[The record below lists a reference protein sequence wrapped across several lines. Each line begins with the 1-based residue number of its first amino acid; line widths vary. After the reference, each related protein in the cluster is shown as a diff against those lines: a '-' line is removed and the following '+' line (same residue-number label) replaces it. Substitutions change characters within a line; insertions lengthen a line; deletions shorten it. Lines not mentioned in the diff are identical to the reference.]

1 MDPAAH
7 LDQFL
12 WTVIYTLLGLVTF
25 AVAFWLTT
33 KVTPFSIRHEIEEDH
48 NTALA
53 VILGS
58 MILGLSIIIGAA
70 IAG

>member
-1 MDPAAH
+1 MDLSAH
-7 LDQFL
+7 LDQL
-12 WTVIYTLLGLVTF
+12 IWTLIYAFIGMGVFGF
-25 AVAFWLTT
+25 AFFVMT

-53 VILGS
+53 VIIGS
-58 MILGLSIIIGAA
+58 VNIGLAIVIAAA